1 MTRGPDPNT
10 KSSPMGSKSSAG
22 RADDMK
28 TTTDKS
34 TTMTTPVFTD
44 LNLEKKILKVLRER
58 SKSGL
63 EFSSVP
69 AAVTN

>member
-28 TTTDKS
+28 TTDKS